1 MSEEID
7 RRLNEWVSREYE
19 WLRKQIGKNISNGK
33 MKDYTLDLLHHIIL
47 DLYKMNP
54 DKIEGMLDNDKL
66 KWYVL
71 RGAALQLKS
80 STSPFY
86 RTHRKQKMSARSGMI
101 DTGVYD
107 NLSTYEINS
116 QIDDEEE
123 LMDCFERAMDSIHW
137 YQRTLLEKKIIE
149 GNSYQ
154 EIYEYY
160 NISKTHLIKDINAG
174 LSEIREI
181 CKNAKNG

>member
-1 MSEEID
+1 MIKE
-7 RRLNEWVSREYE
+7 RLNKWVEEHYQ
-19 WLRKQIGKNISNGK
+19 WLLQQIGKNISNGK
-33 MKDYTLDLLHHIIL
+33 MRDYTTDLLHHIII
-47 DLYKMNP
+47 DLYKMDP
-54 DKIEGMLDNDKL
+54 AKIEGMLDNDKL

-86 RTHRKQKMSARSGMI
+86 RTHRREKMSARSGMI
-101 DTGVYD
+101 DTGGYD
-107 NLSTYEINS
+107 HVGAYDIDP
-116 QIDDEEE
+116 QVDDEEE
-123 LMDCFERAMDSIHW
+123 LMDCFERAMKQIHW
-137 YQRTLLEKKIIE
+137 YHRALLEKKIME
-149 GNSYQ
+149 GNTYQ
-154 EIYEYY
+154 ELYEHY